1 MPTTADKPTPTGQTW
16 NPTNYATHGRF
27 VANLATGVV
36 DLLAPKPGEH
46 ILDIGCGDGALT
58 EKLAATG
65 AILTGVDASP
75 AMVAAARARGLKID
89 HYPAESLPY
98 KSEFDAAF
106 SNAALHWIPEAIQP
120 AALAAIHRAL
130 KPNGRFVAEMGGLA
144 NIAAIRAALQS
155 TLAPYGIDAEAAAAS
170 FYPSPATYRR
180 LLEAAGFTVQSIDLI
195 PRPTP
200 LPDGPGCENGMVIWL
215 NTFRNGVLDRLTPEA
230 CPERSRTDRAHAV
243 AATVA
248 ILTPILRDHDGNW
261 TADYV
266 RLRFHA
272 TRELKHSP
280 TRPKIHFVFGVGT
293 KNVSG

>member
-1 MPTTADKPTPTGQTW
+1 MTTPTPKTPTGQTW
-16 NPTNYATHGRF
+16 DTTNYATHGRF

-75 AMVAAARARGLKID
+75 TMVAAARARGLTVD
-89 HYPAESLPY
+89 HHPAQSLPY
-98 KSEFDAAF
+98 QSQFDAAF
-106 SNAALHWIPEAIQP
+106 SNAALHWIPEATQP
-120 AALAAIHRAL
+120 AALTAIHRAL
-130 KPNGRFVAEMGGLA
+130 KPNARFVAEMGGLA

-155 TLAPYGIDAEAAAAS
+155 TLAPYRIDAETAAAS

-200 LPDGPGCENGMVIWL
+200 LPDGPDGKNGMEIWL
-215 NTFRNGVLDRLTPEA
+215 NTFRNGILDTLP
-230 CPERSRTDRAHAV
+230 PTDRAHAI

-272 TRELKHSP
+272 TR
-280 TRPKIHFVFGVGT
+280 T
-293 KNVSG
+293 